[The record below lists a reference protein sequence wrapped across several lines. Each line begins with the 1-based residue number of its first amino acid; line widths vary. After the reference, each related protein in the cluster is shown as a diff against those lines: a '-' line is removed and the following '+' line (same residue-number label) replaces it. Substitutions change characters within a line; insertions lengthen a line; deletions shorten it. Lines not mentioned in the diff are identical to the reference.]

1 MRRGVPP
8 LKSGRITQLQFLNTS
23 YKKPIKST
31 VKYIIVT
38 TTTIVFHAY
47 CGSRQQTKCNNN
59 IYIFITEKR
68 APTCVT
74 HTPAVYFL
82 LLSCRLLAV
91 ATGLEDD
98 SPVFGVPAEKRGPL
112 AGVGVPNTPA
122 GLPKAPVD
130 PAAKLNALLDG

>member
-1 MRRGVPP
+1 MHTVEADNTP
-8 LKSGRITQLQFLNTS
+8 SATIIFTQQLD
-23 YKKPIKST
+23 
-31 VKYIIVT
+31 
-38 TTTIVFHAY
+38 
-47 CGSRQQTKCNNN
+47 
-59 IYIFITEKR
+59 IFITEKGLPL
-68 APTCVT
+68 AS
-74 HTPAVYFL
+74 HTRAVYFL